1 MKHLNIS
8 LPEDLLYD
16 LNFLYKFFL
25 LRLKLLLYM
34 VWDIDDYIGNKNFDY
49 IVCAYDKEFKNFNIG
64 CDYNIFDFIN

>member
-1 MKHLNIS
+1 
-8 LPEDLLYD
+8 
-16 LNFLYKFFL
+16 
-25 LRLKLLLYM
+25 M